1 MSERRVDQVMHA
13 GVISCGPE
21 ATLDEVAAIMRG
33 NEISA
38 VVVVEG
44 GFVIGVVSQTDLVN
58 AAFVQPYMRY
68 WRGMTVRHIMSAP
81 VVSVRP
87 DAPLDEALRLLRTHV
102 IHRVVVTENVPAGE
116 RAIGILS
123 LTDLVRAMGPVE
135 PAAKEMS

>member
-1 MSERRVDQVMHA
+1 MSELRVDQVMHV

-21 ATLDEVAAIMRG
+21 ATLEEVAAIMRG

-44 GFVIGVVSQTDLVN
+44 GVAVGLVSQTDLVN

-68 WRGMTVRHIMSAP
+68 WRGMTVRHIMSTP

-87 DAPLDEALRLLRTHV
+87 EAPLSEAVAILRDQQIR
-102 IHRVVVTENVPAGE
+102 RVVVTEPTPAGE
-116 RAIGILS
+116 RPVGILS
-123 LTDLVRAMGPVE
+123 MTDVVRVMGPVE
-135 PAAKEMS
+135 AAAKETP